1 MRAILFPDLQDYSV
15 VLNPGDFTKLLAKRQ
30 IVDWLVILGEQ
41 QRQKLCCAEMFND
54 DIHAKITRV
63 WLGQGFIQSEHGI
76 FIKESR
82 EKFEFRIFH
91 NLLKKIQLELTPPKE
106 YQIKFTNK
114 SKLHFYH
121 PESIDGRG
129 AIHIHTEAMKKM

>member
-54 DIHAKITRV
+54 DIHTKITRV

-76 FIKESR
+76 FLKDSTA
-82 EKFEFRIFH
+82 KFEIRIFFS
-91 NLLKKIQLELTPPKE
+91 LLEKIESVMNQRQE
-106 YQIKFTNK
+106 YPIKFTNK